1 MRLLCL
7 FGFHKRSRGQAH
19 DDGHDM
25 VSVCRR
31 CGVPMKRSRTGEWAA
46 VKGEEAR

>member
-1 MRLLCL
+1 MRLLCFL
-7 FGFHKRSRGQAH
+7 GFHKRSRGRAR

-31 CGVPMKRSRTGEWAA
+31 CGVPMKRSQTGQWA
-46 VKGEEAR
+46 VVDSEEAH